1 MNNTVLYVEDND
13 DNIRLVERLL
23 NKRRPGIALIVATN
37 GTDGVRMARD
47 ALPSLILLDRHLPD
61 MLGNEVL
68 RQVKAEA
75 GTAAIPVVVLSGDAT
90 AEAAAETLR
99 LGAVDFLAKPFEF
112 QQLLAIIDRYTV
124 VPTGTQEAPSA
135 TQATPRGT
143 QEAPS

>member
-23 NKRRPGIALIVATN
+23 NKRRPGVALIVATN

-68 RQVKAEA
+68 RQVKAET

-90 AEAAAETLR
+90 SEAAAETLR

-124 VPTGTQEAPSA
+124 VPSPAQEAPS
-135 TQATPRGT
+135 
-143 QEAPS
+143 